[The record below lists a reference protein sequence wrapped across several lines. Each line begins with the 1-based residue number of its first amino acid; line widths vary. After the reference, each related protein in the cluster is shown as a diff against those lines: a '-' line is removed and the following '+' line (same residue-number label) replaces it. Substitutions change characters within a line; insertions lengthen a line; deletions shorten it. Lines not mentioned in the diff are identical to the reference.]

1 MASYLVR
8 FRFTERYNP
17 EYANYVMGTQE
28 LMALGRTLALPS
40 IGQANLNPSRY
51 ALIEFPIPPKEEQSE
66 IVAHLVDTSNEINQ
80 IEVQV
85 SQSIES
91 LVEYRS
97 ALITAAVTGQLAEL
111 R

>member
-1 MASYLVR
+1 MD
-8 FRFTERYNP
+8 
-17 EYANYVMGTQE
+17 
-28 LMALGRTLALPS
+28 ALSLCRALAKPTLILR
-40 IGQANLNPSRY
+40 RY
-51 ALIEFPIPPKEEQSE
+51 ALIKFPIPPKEEQSE
-66 IVAHLVDTSNEINQ
+66 IVAHLVDNSNEINQ